1 MTTTKSVK
9 RLRRFW
15 KALEQL
21 TGLAT
26 VDAEW
31 RHLLGNEYEL
41 VAPMLR
47 PTGRVAAS
55 YPRAGVWGQG
65 LPYDLRAEDA
75 DRFVAVDPEGG
86 PPIVLCRK
94 DVLVHQLDLE
104 RFYRDLCAAF
114 AFEWSSPSVIG
125 PGLCARVGN
134 HRPTSSTRC
143 CVYLTIQPDT
153 ALLHDSI
160 RRLIVMGDE
169 PFILLTPSEVGDDD
183 LAQILRL
190 RHVGHLPLRETIGV
204 DETGVLRAIR
214 PADLLL
220 QKFRAAVAAYEAGD
234 RPRDAYA
241 FRREGRVWILTFESK
256 TEYVPHRDASGLAYI
271 HHLLQRPYTDVEV
284 VELEEL
290 VSGDVRVRAAGDAGE
305 MIDDEGRRAMRRQYR
320 ADGGTWGDDEDGSAA
335 AELKAHLDAAEGLGG
350 RPRRDAD
357 QVDRLRVRI
366 TNLVTRAIKAITNP
380 NLALHLDNSIRRGR
394 AMSYAPESPLDWA
407 L

>member
-1 MTTTKSVK
+1 MTTTKSLM

-31 RHLLGNEYEL
+31 RYLLGSEYEL
-41 VAPMLR
+41 VAPMLQA
-47 PTGRVAAS
+47 TGRVGAA
-55 YPRAGVWGQG
+55 YPRLGAWGQG
-65 LPYDLRAEDA
+65 LPYDLSAEGT
-75 DRFVAVDPEGG
+75 DRFIAVDPEGG

-94 DVLVHQLDLE
+94 DVVVHQLDLE
-104 RFYRDLCAAF
+104 RFYRGLCAAF
-114 AFEWSSPSVIG
+114 SFESSSPSVIG
-125 PGLCARVGN
+125 PGLCVRVGN
-134 HRPTSSTRC
+134 YRPTSSTHC
-143 CVYLTIQPDT
+143 CVHLTIQPDT

-169 PFILLTPSEVGDDD
+169 PFILLTPGEVGDDD

-190 RHVGHLPLRETIGV
+190 RHVGHLPLCETIGI
-204 DETGVLRAIR
+204 DETGALRAIR

-220 QKFRAAVAAYEAGD
+220 RRFRAAVAAYEAAD
-234 RPRDAYA
+234 RPRHTYA
-241 FRREGRVWILTFESK
+241 FCREERVWILTFEAK
-256 TEYVPHRDASGLAYI
+256 TEYVPHREASGLAYI
-271 HHLLQRPYTDVEV
+271 HHLLQRPYTALEV

-290 VSGDVRVRAAGDAGE
+290 VSGDARVRAAGDAGE
-305 MIDDEGRRAMRRQYR
+305 MIDDEGRRAMRREYQ
-320 ADGGTWGDDEDGSAA
+320 AVGGTWELDEDGSEA
-335 AELKAHLDAAEGLGG
+335 AELKAHLDAAEGLRG

-366 TNLVTRAIKAITNP
+366 TNLITRAIQAISNP
-380 NLALHLDNSIRRGR
+380 RFALHLDNSIRRGR
-394 AMSYAPESPLDWA
+394 AMSYSPESPLDWA